1 MLTTANKSDS
11 ISNMTNNG
19 GNVSEYKCDVCNESP
34 AMTYNEK
41 QGAVC
46 YDCRLYDADGNCVC
60 NLSGCDFCNPV
71 VESDDENDVPTWKAS
86 EVITVDNKWC
96 GCYGCYVE
104 RGCRN

>member
-1 MLTTANKSDS
+1 MVDGDA
-11 ISNMTNNG
+11 NNG
-19 GNVSEYKCDVCNESP
+19 GNVTEHFCDVCNESP

-60 NLSGCDFCNPV
+60 NLWGCDFCNPV
-71 VESDDENDVPTWKAS
+71 VESDNEKDVPTWKAS

-96 GCYGCYVE
+96 GCYGCSVE